1 MLSCQLE
8 SLFREMLD
16 IAQYGEYTCI
26 FYIQTKQAEQILQNF
41 HVKPFRNQGF
51 SYSHVLLHFRLS
63 TLLSDNHPA
72 GPSQDYILPRNHW
85 KLEDFVPSS
94 TMDGLRIQGPRHGL
108 AVLQIWDLSLNK
120 EGGYSKWIQ
129 NGYVYIHIYLHTK
142 SGIVCLLVSWLDHT
156 STIQQWIWSFP
167 IISLANH
174 FF

>member
-1 MLSCQLE
+1 MNGGWHRVILKNFWPSAIEWKVLSCQLE

-72 GPSQDYILPRNHW
+72 GPSQDYILPRNH
-85 KLEDFVPSS
+85 
-94 TMDGLRIQGPRHGL
+94 
-108 AVLQIWDLSLNK
+108 
-120 EGGYSKWIQ
+120 
-129 NGYVYIHIYLHTK
+129 
-142 SGIVCLLVSWLDHT
+142 
-156 STIQQWIWSFP
+156 
-167 IISLANH
+167 
-174 FF
+174 